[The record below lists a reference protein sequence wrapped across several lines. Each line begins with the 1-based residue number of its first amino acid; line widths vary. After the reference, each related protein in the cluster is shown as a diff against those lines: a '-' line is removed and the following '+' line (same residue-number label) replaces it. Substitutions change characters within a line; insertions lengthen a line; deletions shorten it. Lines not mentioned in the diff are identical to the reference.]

1 MARGA
6 GIMAAVLVVPISVAA
21 AFRREVVALLIVL
34 WWQPLVL
41 PYVTALSAD
50 GHRIPHPVRLAF
62 LQWGTVLLGFSF
74 LCGRLTAWQ
83 QVLLAVATMIGVG
96 VVSILAMPHFGYT
109 FYFDG
114 P

>member
-1 MARGA
+1 
-6 GIMAAVLVVPISVAA
+6 MAAVLVVPISVAA

-62 LQWGTVLLGFSF
+62 LQWGIVVLGFSF
-74 LCGRLTAWQ
+74 LCGRLNAWQ
-83 QVLLAVATMIGVG
+83 QVLLAIATMIVVG
-96 VVSILAMPHFGYT
+96 VVSLMAMPHFGYA